1 MSGLAW
7 LLVAAAVLLAPRL
20 RSRVPT
26 RARRGAASPDAG
38 LPLALDLT
46 AAGLRSGRSLS
57 VALALAARGV
67 SSPVAEVLTRAAALD
82 RLGAPPGE
90 VWSGLPRD
98 GPLGELAR
106 VATRSAASGLKLAA
120 GLERLAAELRA
131 DRAAAAAVRAHRAAV
146 WAVAPL
152 AACFLPSFVCLGVIP
167 VVVGVARQVIGGVRG
182 GL

>member
-1 MSGLAW
+1 MTAFTWLLGSAAVLIAPPRIRRARPGSAPSDSGLA
-7 LLVAAAVLLAPRL
+7 
-20 RSRVPT
+20 
-26 RARRGAASPDAG
+26 
-38 LPLALDLT
+38 LALDLT

-57 VALALAARGV
+57 AALAVAARAV
-67 SSPVAEVLTRAAALD
+67 AAPVADLLTRAAALD
-82 RLGAPPGE
+82 RLGAPPEE

-120 GLERLAAELRA
+120 GLERLAAEMRA
-131 DRAAAAAVRAHRAAV
+131 ERAAGAAVRAHRAAV

-167 VVVGVARQVIGGVRG
+167 VVVGVARQVLGGVRG
-182 GL
+182 GF

>member
-1 MSGLAW
+1 MSGFGWLLLGAAVLIAPRRGSWSRVAPGTSDSGLA
-7 LLVAAAVLLAPRL
+7 
-20 RSRVPT
+20 
-26 RARRGAASPDAG
+26 
-38 LPLALDLT
+38 LALDLT

-57 VALALAARGV
+57 AALTLAAPACLP
-67 SSPVAEVLTRAAALD
+67 PVADVLTRAAALD
-82 RLGAPPGE
+82 RLGAPPE
-90 VWSGLPRD
+90 QVWAGSPGSARD

-131 DRAAAAAVRAHRAAV
+131 ERTAAAAVRAHRAAV

-167 VVVGVARQVIGGVRG
+167 VIVGVAQQVVGGVRG
-182 GL
+182 GF